1 MTEDLPLHT
10 NDSKSQQ
17 RGRQLDSPS
26 KIVKLKMP
34 ASMMSDAPA
43 HSTRGA
49 TSGARAQ
56 KDMAREKALV
66 AERSKHDMNSLVE
79 SARKEREKTMGLY
92 DKRLRKRA
100 NAEKKKVAQRA
111 ASVARNVT
119 FSEDVEVNS
128 EDSEEKEE
136 DAKDVWEP
144 RRRSRSGRTLRRGHL
159 ARRDL

>member
-119 FSEDVEVNS
+119 FSEDVEVN
-128 EDSEEKEE
+128 EFAKDSKKSAEE
-136 DAKDVWEP
+136 DVAGD
-144 RRRSRSGRTLRRGHL
+144 S
-159 ARRDL
+159 